1 MNKGQQGELQ
11 AKKYLEQQ
19 GLRCVE
25 QNVRYPFGELDLV
38 MRQQNVWV
46 FVEVKL
52 RTNPNFGG
60 AVSAVSAKQIQR
72 IRKAA
77 SHYLQQKRIQAPC
90 RFDVIA
96 IDSHHIQWIK
106 GAF

>member
-1 MNKGQQGELQ
+1 MNKGQHGELQ
-11 AKKYLEQQ
+11 AKKYLERQ
-19 GLRCVE
+19 GLSTVE

-38 MRQQNVWV
+38 MRHKNNWV

-60 AVSAVSAKQIQR
+60 AISAVSNKQIQR

-77 SHYLQQKRIQAPC
+77 NFYLQQKRIQAPC

-96 IDSHHIQWIK
+96 IDNDKIQWVQ

>member
-1 MNKGQQGELQ
+1 MNKGLQGELQ
-11 AKKYLEQQ
+11 ARKYLEQQ
-19 GLRCVE
+19 GLAFVE
-25 QNVRYPFGELDLV
+25 QNVRFPFGELDLV
-38 MRQQNVWV
+38 MRQQNFWV

-60 AVSAVSAKQIQR
+60 AVSAVSKKQVQR

-77 SHYLQQKRIQAPC
+77 DHYLQRKRIQSPC

-96 IDSHHIQWIK
+96 IDGSHIQWVK

>member
-1 MNKGQQGELQ
+1 MKKGQHGELQ
-11 AKKYLEQQ
+11 ARNYLQQQ
-19 GLRCVE
+19 GLTFVE
-25 QNVRYPFGELDLV
+25 QNVRFAFGELDLV
-38 MRQQNVWV
+38 MRQQSFWV

-60 AVSAVSAKQIQR
+60 AVSAVSAGQIQR

-77 SHYLQQKRIQAPC
+77 NYYLQQNRIQAPC

-96 IDSHHIQWIK
+96 IDGNHIQWIK